1 MAQKRKEHV
10 PLGVGFYPDWWVN
23 NHGIAFGKDYYD
35 NPDYR
40 VEAQT
45 RMQKALYERFGDV
58 GLGNPDPAPRPLIT
72 YGMVMLPAVFG
83 CEIIF
88 KDDALPWAMP
98 LNLSKEVCD
107 KLVKPDLRQASPMK
121 EMLGQIDH
129 LKSKYG
135 RVVGD
140 INVTGVQ
147 NLALKL
153 RGDELY
159 IDYYEDPHF
168 AHRLLGFCAGCMID
182 LWQLV
187 YPITGTGALDV
198 TPMCDPSLYC
208 LPNCTVEQISS
219 YTYAEYGLPYDN
231 MVAEVCNPIAIHHCG
246 NLDPVVEQYAKVK
259 NLVFVEAGFGTDFA
273 AARRILGPGIAFNAR
288 ISPVLMKNGTAEEVG
303 IAVREA
309 IDQGAPLENYSIDT
323 VGLTTGVPDE
333 NVRAALRMAM
343 TYGRLDRSR

>member
-1 MAQKRKEHV
+1 MAQKEYI

-23 NHGIAFGKDYYD
+23 NHGISYGKEYYE

-40 VEAQT
+40 VDVQA
-45 RMQKALYERFGDV
+45 RMQKALHERFGDI

-83 CEIIF
+83 CEIVF
-88 KDDALPWAMP
+88 KEDALPWAMP
-98 LNLSKEVCD
+98 LNLSKEACD
-107 KLVKPDLRQASPMK
+107 KLVKPDLTQTSPMK

-135 RVVGD
+135 KVVGD

-159 IDYYEDPHF
+159 IDYFEDPEF
-168 AHRLLGFCAGCMID
+168 VHRLLKFCTECIID
-182 LWQLV
+182 LWRLV
-187 YPITGTGALDV
+187 YPITGTGAVDV
-198 TPMCDPSLYC
+198 TPMCDPSIYC
-208 LPNCTVEQISS
+208 LPNCTVEQISGD
-219 YTYAEYGLPYDN
+219 TYIEFGLPYDN
-231 MVAEVCNPIAIHHCG
+231 MIAEVCKPVGIHHCG
-246 NLDPVVEQYAKVK
+246 NLDPVVEGYAQVK

-273 AARRILGPGIAFNAR
+273 ASRRILGPDVAFNAR
-288 ISPVLMKNGTAEEVG
+288 ISPVLMKNGTAEE
-303 IAVREA
+303 IEAAVKEA

-333 NVRAALRMAM
+333 NVRAARRTAM
-343 TYGRLDRSR
+343 TYGRLDSSR